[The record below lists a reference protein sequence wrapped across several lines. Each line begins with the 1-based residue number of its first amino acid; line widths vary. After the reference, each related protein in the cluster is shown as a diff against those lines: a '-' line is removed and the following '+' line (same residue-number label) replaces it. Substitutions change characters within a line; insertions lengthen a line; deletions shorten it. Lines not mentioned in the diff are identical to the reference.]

1 MTHRSRFVL
10 ALLLTSFAP
19 GLASAEGVLGYY
31 RYPALTGDTVVFA
44 AEGDLWVVGVG
55 GGLARRL
62 TTHPGEETHPT
73 VSPDGSTVAFTA
85 EYEGAQEV
93 YSMPIT
99 GGLPSRLTWE
109 PDASLATTWTPDG
122 KVVYTTRHYST
133 LPNSQ
138 LVVIDPTS
146 GSYERLPLAEASE
159 GSYNDVGDALFF
171 TRPAFHNN
179 VTKRY
184 RGGTARRIW
193 VFREGA
199 DEAERLSDDYAGENH
214 TPMWWDSRLYFI
226 TDRDGTMNIWSMDE
240 AGADLAQHTHHSG
253 WDVRDAALD
262 GGRIVYQVGADLW
275 LFDVATGDTQLISI
289 TLASDVDQWRDK
301 WVKEPM
307 EYLTSV
313 RLHPKG
319 ESVVLTARGRVF
331 VAPVE
336 SGRLRRVSHREGVRY
351 RNAVFMPDGDNLLA
365 LSDESGELEF
375 VALPADGAGD
385 SHSITADGTILR
397 FEGSP
402 SPNGKWI
409 AYTDQNRDLWL
420 LELAT
425 QQQKVV
431 STNREGS
438 SDIAWSPDSRWLA
451 FVQSAVNSFNQV
463 LIYKLAD
470 ASLTELTSDR
480 INSWSPAW
488 DPNGDWLYFLSD
500 RDLRSLVG
508 SPWGTRQPEP
518 YFDKP
523 DKIFQVA
530 LRKGLR
536 SPFKPLDEL
545 YQPGEEDEEE
555 GTSEAHH
562 DNESKKRNSGRNEIE
577 PLPPIAP
584 IEIDLAGIAGRVYE
598 VPVPAGNFF
607 GLEVGKTTLFWL
619 ATDSGPDAKTH
630 LMALPIKNKGDAP
643 ERLVEDTSSYEL
655 SLDGK
660 KILARHEDQIY
671 VFDAGAEAPSDL
683 AKTKVPLDGWTFS
696 IDVREDWRQIFID
709 AWRLERDYFYD
720 PGMHGL
726 DWEAVRDKYL
736 TLVDRVTTRAE
747 LSELIGRVV
756 GELSALHTSVRGG
769 DHREGPDEVTVASLG
784 ARLARDQAAGGYRV
798 EYIYRSDP
806 DYPSERSPLS
816 DPELGIEPGDVI
828 VAINGADTLSVP
840 HIGRLLSNQQ
850 GRQVRLRIAGSA
862 GDSSDSSQSGDAGDS
877 GRDVIVVPTDNER
890 RLRYADWQY
899 TRRLE
904 VEERGAGKIGYV
916 HLQAMG
922 SRNLTEWYR
931 QFYPVF
937 NRQGLILDM
946 RHNRGGNIDSI
957 LLEKLLRRAWFYWQG
972 RVEEPSWNMQYAFR
986 GHMVVL
992 CDAQTASD
1000 GEAFT
1005 EGFRRLGLGKV
1016 IGTRTWGGEI
1026 WLSSSNR
1033 LSDRGIARAPM
1044 WGVYDEE
1051 GNWLIEQHGVVPDIE
1066 VDNLPHATF
1075 EGHDLQLETAIDY
1088 LLAEIERDPRGVPKA
1103 PPYPNLSF
1111 DYAPESDQGP

>member
-1 MTHRSRFVL
+1 MTRRSLFVL
-10 ALLLTSFAP
+10 VLVFTFFAP
-19 GLASAEGVLGYY
+19 NLAFTEGVLAGGVLGYY
-31 RYPALTGDTVVFA
+31 RYPALAGDTVIFA

-85 EYEGAQEV
+85 EYEGTREV
-93 YSMPIT
+93 YSMPVM
-99 GGLPSRLTWE
+99 GGLPKRLTWE
-109 PDASLATTWTPDG
+109 ADSSFATTWTPDG
-122 KVVYTTRHYST
+122 RVVYTTRHYSG

-138 LVVIDPTS
+138 LVALDPAS

-159 GSYNDVGDALFF
+159 GAYNGSGDALFF
-171 TRPAFHNN
+171 SRPAFHNN

-193 VFREGA
+193 VFRDGA
-199 DEAERLSDDYAGENH
+199 DEAERLSDDYPGESH
-214 TPMWWDSRLYFI
+214 TPMWWDGRVYFI

-240 AGADLAQHTHHSG
+240 AGAGLTQHTHHSG
-253 WDVRDAALD
+253 WDVRDAALS
-262 GGRIVYQVGADLW
+262 GGRVVYQVGADLW
-275 LFDVATGDTQLISI
+275 LFDVAAGDTRLISI

-301 WVKEPM
+301 WVKKPM
-307 EYLTSV
+307 EYLTSA

-331 VAPVE
+331 VAPVKA
-336 SGRLRRVSHREGVRY
+336 GRLTRASYKEGVRY
-351 RNAVFMPDGDNLLA
+351 RDAVFMPKGDKLLA

-375 VALPADGAGD
+375 VELPADGVGE
-385 SHSITADGTILR
+385 SNPITANGTILR
-397 FEGSP
+397 FEGFP
-402 SPNGKWI
+402 SPDGKWI

-420 LELAT
+420 LELGS
-425 QQQKVV
+425 QEQKLV

-438 SDIAWSPDSRWLA
+438 SDIAWSPDSRWIA
-451 FVQSAVNSFNQV
+451 FVQNAVNTFNQIMV
-463 LIYKLAD
+463 YSVAQGT
-470 ASLTELTSDR
+470 LTEITGDR

-488 DPNGDWLYFLSD
+488 DPSGDWLYFLSD

-545 YQPGEEDEEE
+545 YEPREEDKEE
-555 GTSEAHH
+555 GKSET
-562 DNESKKRNSGRNEIE
+562 DDDKKKSGKNEIE
-577 PLPPIAP
+577 PLAPIAP
-584 IEIDLAGIAGRVYE
+584 IEIDLAGLAGRVYE
-598 VPVPAGNFF
+598 VPAPAGNSF
-607 GLEVGKTTLFWL
+607 GLKAGKEALFWL
-619 ATDSGPDAKTH
+619 ARDSGPDAKTH
-630 LMALPIKNKGDAP
+630 LMALPIKNEGDEP
-643 ERLVEDTSSYEL
+643 KRLVENTSSYEL
-655 SLDGK
+655 SLDGEK
-660 KILARHEDQIY
+660 LLALHENQIY

-683 AKTKVPLDGWTFS
+683 AKKKVQLDGWTFA

-720 PGMHGL
+720 PDMHGL

-747 LSELIGRVV
+747 LSELIGRAV

-784 ARLARDQAAGGYRV
+784 ARLVRDQAAGGYRV
-798 EYIYRSDP
+798 DYIYRSDP

-816 DPELGIEPGDVI
+816 DPELAIAPGDVI
-828 VAINGADTLSVP
+828 VAINGAGTLSVP

-850 GRQVRLRIAGSA
+850 GRQVRLRITDGGAKG
-862 GDSSDSSQSGDAGDS
+862 GGTAGDS

-904 VEERGAGKIGYV
+904 VEERGSGKIGYV

-937 NRQGLILDM
+937 NRPGLILDM

-957 LLEKLLRRAWFYWQG
+957 LLEKLLRRAWFYWKG
-972 RVEEPSWNMQYAFR
+972 RVEESTWNMQYAFR

-1026 WLSSSNR
+1026 WLSTSNR
-1033 LSDRGIARAPM
+1033 LSDHGIARAPM
-1044 WGVYDEE
+1044 WGVYDAD
-1051 GNWLIEQHGVVPDIE
+1051 GNWLIEQHGVVPDME

-1075 EGHDLQLETAIDY
+1075 EGSDLQLETAIDY
-1088 LLAEIERDPRGVPKA
+1088 LLAEIDNDPREVPKA
-1103 PPYPNLSF
+1103 PPYPDLSF
-1111 DYAPESDQGP
+1111 DYAPRSPIP